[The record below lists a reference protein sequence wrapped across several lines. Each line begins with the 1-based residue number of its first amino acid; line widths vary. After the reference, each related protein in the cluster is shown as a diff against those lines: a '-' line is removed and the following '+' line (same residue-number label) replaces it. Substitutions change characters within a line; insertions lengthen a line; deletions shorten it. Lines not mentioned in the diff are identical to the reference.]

1 MGKEK
6 KTVELWDG
14 FVVDVDEKLIDDFD
28 FTSELSEA
36 MQNNDLKTLATM
48 YMALVG
54 GEETYT
60 KVREHIE
67 EQHGYFS
74 QEAFVKIV
82 QKIDGVL
89 PKAGNRAQRRS
100 WKTSHQ
106 SRRISNNT
114 IISTQ
119 TYFTVMAKLVICA
132 MLAYLANY
140 RQQVE

>member
-100 WKTSHQ
+100 WKTSH
-106 SRRISNNT
+106 
-114 IISTQ
+114 
-119 TYFTVMAKLVICA
+119 
-132 MLAYLANY
+132 
-140 RQQVE
+140 